1 MTDSRLPLVRTIL
14 LPYLI
19 LLLLFIAVSGAGST
33 WLYFKAR
40 HAQSRLL
47 VHGLLNTINPLVER
61 LSISDINSLMNDKQ
75 SWLHR
80 ELNSLFT
87 RLPDLKQVRIRSL
100 KSGFS
105 KYHDAGNNLV
115 TEAIPGTK
123 VETNENL
130 DLRGSTAPERLYSES
145 TALLLIEFSLPGQES
160 GPAVIEFGFSRASL
174 QKSIADAMATLID
187 AITLFFLIGISSL
200 VVAFTVTVWAA
211 RKIRILE
218 IHFQELYRHATVAE
232 LMAGVVHDL
241 RNPLA
246 SFRANIGALR
256 ISDNDR
262 EQILADMDRDIV
274 RFDEKLASLL
284 DLTRKREEPLRKI
297 DMEALL
303 REVSRLAGPF
313 FEQHGLAIRIHCR
326 LDGPVELMKN
336 SMRDALLNLLINSA
350 ESGQSKGAVE
360 ITAQLD
366 NRKKALIVEILDRGR
381 GLPKEIKDIFK
392 PFVTTKPHG
401 HGLGLAIARRT
412 VEAHGGSITAA
423 SREGGGTVFTITI
436 PQPVSGRKL

>member
-1 MTDSRLPLVRTIL
+1 MTDFRPPLVRTIL

-19 LLLLFIAVSGAGST
+19 LLLLFIVVSGAGST

-40 HAQSRLL
+40 QAQSRLL
-47 VHGLLNTINPLVER
+47 VRGLLKTVTPLVEQ
-61 LSISDINSLMNDKQ
+61 LSISDVNSVMNDEQ

-80 ELNSLFT
+80 ELNTLFT

-123 VETNENL
+123 VDRNRNL

-145 TALLLIEFSLPGQES
+145 TSLLRIEFNLTGQES
-160 GPAVIEFGFSRASL
+160 GPAVIEFGFNRASL
-174 QKSIADAMATLID
+174 QESIAGAMASLID

-200 VVAFTVTVWAA
+200 VVAFAVTVWAA
-211 RKIRILE
+211 GKIRKLE
-218 IHFQELYRHATVAE
+218 IHFQELYRYATVAE
-232 LMAGVVHDL
+232 LMTGVVHDL

-246 SFRANIGALR
+246 SFRANIAALR

-284 DLTRKREEPLRKI
+284 DLTRQREEPLRKI

-303 REVSRLAGPF
+303 REVFRLAEPF
-313 FEQHGLAIRIHCR
+313 FERHGLGIRIHCR
-326 LDGPVELMKN
+326 LDSPVELMKT

-366 NRKKALIVEILDRGR
+366 NRKKSLIVEILDRGR
-381 GLPKEIKDIFK
+381 GLPEDIKDIFK

-412 VEAHGGSITAA
+412 VEAHGGTITAA
-423 SREGGGTVFTITI
+423 GREGGGTVFTITI
-436 PQPVSGRKL
+436 PQPVTWRRL